1 MGSAIIPLSL
11 DPGVVS
17 LEGASRACIAM
28 PWLLAC
34 GFSLTFSALFTKTHR
49 ILTIMRNA
57 ASFKRVKVT
66 ALDVAKPMIALLF
79 TNVIILAIWTG
90 IDPLRSETIILE
102 RNSFL
107 QPTVTENVCY
117 SDNRGIYLGVLG
129 VINLGALLVA
139 FIEAYLARNISVEL
153 SESAYIMKV
162 FFIILLVSF
171 IGIPVIIIARENT
184 SAFYFVTVGIIFVV
198 CFSILCLIFVPKIIA
213 SRKPPVR
220 RTSSGFTRTSAVSE
234 TEDEGI
240 KILSSPKA
248 VKELEEEN
256 RKLKAAM
263 AQKEK
268 EGRRMSSQ
276 QSYPSSTDDLEA
288 QGLMKSVESNGA
300 EMDAVKEEDADVVK
314 QKTVTIMTGTM
325 SEE

>member
-1 MGSAIIPLSL
+1 M
-11 DPGVVS
+11 
-17 LEGASRACIAM
+17 
-28 PWLLAC
+28 
-34 GFSLTFSALFTKTHR
+34 SLT
-49 ILTIMRNA
+49 
-57 ASFKRVKVT
+57 
-66 ALDVAKPMIALLF
+66 
-79 TNVIILAIWTG
+79 
-90 IDPLRSETIILE
+90 
-102 RNSFL
+102 
-107 QPTVTENVCY
+107 QP
-117 SDNRGIYLGVLG
+117 
-129 VINLGALLVA
+129 
-139 FIEAYLARNISVEL
+139 
-153 SESAYIMKV
+153 
-162 FFIILLVSF
+162 ILLLTRRSQ
-171 IGIPVIIIARENT
+171 T

-276 QSYPSSTDDLEA
+276 QSYPSSTDDLET

-314 QKTVTIMTGTM
+314 QKSVTIMTGTM
-325 SEE
+325 PEE

>member
-1 MGSAIIPLSL
+1 MLSSFL
-11 DPGVVS
+11 DESVS
-17 LEGASRACIAM
+17 L
-28 PWLLAC
+28 
-34 GFSLTFSALFTKTHR
+34 T
-49 ILTIMRNA
+49 
-57 ASFKRVKVT
+57 
-66 ALDVAKPMIALLF
+66 
-79 TNVIILAIWTG
+79 
-90 IDPLRSETIILE
+90 
-102 RNSFL
+102 
-107 QPTVTENVCY
+107 QP
-117 SDNRGIYLGVLG
+117 
-129 VINLGALLVA
+129 
-139 FIEAYLARNISVEL
+139 
-153 SESAYIMKV
+153 
-162 FFIILLVSF
+162 ILLLTRRSQ
-171 IGIPVIIIARENT
+171 T

-263 AQKEK
+263 AQKEN

-276 QSYPSSTDDLEA
+276 QSYPSSTDDLET
-288 QGLMKSVESNGA
+288 QGLMKTVESNGA

-325 SEE
+325 PEE